1 MSVSVDCAEALA
13 WQALCFD
20 SSRVQAMNMN
30 IRKYMSHE
38 PYTIGQDQ
46 PLSVAHEVMRQHNVR
61 HLPVLAGG
69 KLVGVLSQRDLHLI
83 ETLREV
89 DPATTT
95 VDEAMTGDVYIT
107 GPDAPLDEVASH
119 MAEHKYG
126 STVVVDRGKVIGLF
140 TTVDALTALSAL
152 AKNAKAPKR

>member
-1 MSVSVDCAEALA
+1 MSTT
-13 WQALCFD
+13 
-20 SSRVQAMNMN
+20 
-30 IRKYMSHE
+30 IRKYMSQNPH
-38 PYTIGQDQ
+38 TIGQEQ

-61 HLPVLAGG
+61 HLPVLEGG

-83 ETLREV
+83 ETLRDV

-95 VDEAMTGDVYIT
+95 VDEAMTGDVYVT
-107 GPDAPLDEVASH
+107 GPEAPLEEVASH

-140 TTVDALTALSAL
+140 TTVDALTALSAF
-152 AKNAKAPKR
+152 AKKAKSPSK